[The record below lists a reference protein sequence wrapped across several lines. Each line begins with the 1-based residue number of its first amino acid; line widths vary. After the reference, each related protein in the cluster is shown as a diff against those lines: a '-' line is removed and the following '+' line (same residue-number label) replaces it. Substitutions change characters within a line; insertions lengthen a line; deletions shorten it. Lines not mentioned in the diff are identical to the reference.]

1 MNTTKNALGT
11 LKARDIMRSNV
22 FKLEPGTTVEEAV
35 TSFAELHISGAPVVD
50 RNGRLVGVLSAF
62 DIARPEN
69 LRNGRLEGS
78 GGEYPMG
85 DASND
90 DYDDEDVS
98 FSMEDYSP
106 DVLQSATVSE
116 LMSTEVVSIAPD
128 MPLKQ
133 ICALFVKEHIHR
145 AMVVE
150 HGKLVGIVTTLDI
163 ARAVSEAL

>member
-11 LKARDIMRSNV
+11 LRARDIMRSNV
-22 FKLEPGTTVEEAV
+22 FKLEPTSTVEEAV

-69 LRNGRLEGS
+69 LRNGRLAGS

-90 DYDDEDVS
+90 DLDDEEVV

-106 DVLQSATVSE
+106 DVLQAATVSE
-116 LMSTEVVSIAPD
+116 LMSTDVITIAPD
-128 MPLKQ
+128 MALKQ

-145 AMVVE
+145 AMVVDK
-150 HGKLVGIVTTLDI
+150 GKLVGIVTTLDI
-163 ARAVSEAL
+163 ARAVAEAL